1 MIEWLLLFGLQGFN
15 AYEDSINDSK
25 GFWGVLARKAKAILD
40 DDNVSQDTETRGRVL
55 DASTASQVSHF
66 VDPLSFQV
74 LHFSYDWIDY
84 VPCQ

>member
-1 MIEWLLLFGLQGFN
+1 MIELLFLFELQGFN

-55 DASTASQVSHF
+55 DTSTASQASHSL
-66 VDPLSFQV
+66 DPSLNSSAPFF
-74 LHFSYDWIDY
+74 L
-84 VPCQ
+84 